1 MNEDEGQVEKET
13 DAARKKE
20 EREKTR

>member
-1 MNEDEGQVEKET
+1 MNADESQVEKET